1 MSQKSPVGSLQ
12 FPCTFPLKV
21 VGLNTP
27 AFEQAVREIVGRH
40 LPGICVAY
48 ASRHSG
54 AGKYLALTATFTAES
69 REQLDALYCDLS
81 AHELVVMT
89 L

>member
-1 MSQKSPVGSLQ
+1 MSQERPVSSLQ
-12 FPCTFPLKV
+12 FPCAFPLKV

-40 LPGICVAY
+40 LPGVCVAY
-48 ASRHSG
+48 ATRHSG
-54 AGKYLALTATFTAES
+54 AGKYLALTATFTAEK
-69 REQLDALYCDLS
+69 REQLDALYRDLN
-81 AHELVVMT
+81 AHELVLMT